1 MYNEVYS
8 IKGMTCAAC
17 SRRIEVRLAKVEGV
31 ESATVNLAT
40 DKLHISY
47 DKSKVQQER
56 IEELI
61 QKLGFTA
68 TKWQAEDQVAEANK
82 FSNNDSDN
90 SGNSAEKVQ
99 KIKLF
104 LSLLLTI
111 PLFYI
116 SMGQME
122 AVQNIIA
129 LPIPSFLNPN
139 TNAMNFAMMQFKLAF
154 PVMLIGYKFYTGGF
168 KAIYHRSPN
177 MDSLIAVG
185 TLAAF
190 IYSLYALYKLY
201 TGDMHYLHQLY
212 FESVAMIITLILL
225 GKYFEALA
233 RKRTGDAIRTL
244 MDLTPKMALKI
255 ENDKEVLIPLSEVK
269 KDDILLI
276 KAGDTIPCDGI
287 VVKGDTYIDESM
299 LTGESKAVRKT
310 IDDIVIGGTLNKN
323 GTITMQAQKLG
334 KDSTLDRLIAFIEEA
349 QANRPQ
355 IAKLADIVSGI
366 FVQSVFAIAVIVT
379 LLWYFSGAE
388 ANFLLQI
395 FTAILLIACPCALGL
410 ATPTALMVGI
420 GRGAEMGILIKGAS
434 ALEIAAKAD
443 VLVFDKTG
451 TLTEGRFKVQE
462 FYLSEI
468 KQSTKQRSE
477 LLEITAA
484 LEKYSEHP
492 LAEAV
497 LLSYAEESE
506 GKINPLENKVTDFK
520 VHSGLGIEGKI
531 DDIVY
536 YVGNQRLIEDITKKE
551 IEKNLLDKANTQA
564 SYGQSLLYLANKD
577 EVLALFSLADT
588 VKEGSKESIEKLQQM
603 HIQCI
608 MLTGDNEKVAQ
619 NIAEKLGIEKIY
631 ANMLPQDKLEVIKK
645 LQSEGKK
652 VVMVG
657 DGINDAP
664 ALALA
669 NVGIAMHNGTE
680 VAIHSADMV
689 LMRHNLNLVTKALS
703 LSKATITNIKQNLF
717 WAFCYNIM
725 CIPAAAGVLYIF
737 GGPLLNPAF
746 AAFAMTFSSLSVV
759 LNALRLK
766 RVKI

>member
-1 MYNEVYS
+1 MLNEVYS

-17 SRRIEVRLAKVEGV
+17 SRRIEMRLAKVEGV

-47 DKSKVQQER
+47 DNKKVTQEK
-56 IEELI
+56 IEELV
-61 QKLGFTA
+61 QKLGFSA
-68 TKWQAEDQVAEANK
+68 SKWQAKNEEANYI
-82 FSNNDSDN
+82 DN
-90 SGNSAEKVQ
+90 STEKAQ

-116 SMGQME
+116 SMGQMDF
-122 AVQNIIA
+122 VQKYIA
-129 LPIPSFLNPN
+129 LPIPEFLNPV
-139 TNAMNFAMMQFKLAF
+139 TNPINFAFMQFKLAF
-154 PVMLIGYKFYTGGF
+154 PVMLIGYKFYTGGV
-168 KAIYHRSPN
+168 KAIYHRAPN

-190 IYSLYALYKLY
+190 IYSLYALYMLY
-201 TGDMHYLHQLY
+201 MGDLHYLHQLY

-233 RKRTGDAIRTL
+233 RKRTGNAIRAL
-244 MDLTPKMALKI
+244 MDLTPKMALKL
-255 ENDKEVLIPLSEVK
+255 ENEKEVLIPLSEVQK
-269 KDDILLI
+269 NDILLV
-276 KAGDTIPCDGI
+276 KAGENIPCDGL
-287 VVKGDTYIDESM
+287 VVRGESYVDESM
-299 LTGESKAVRKT
+299 LTGESKPLRKMQ
-310 IDDIVIGGTLNKN
+310 DDNVIGGTLNKN
-323 GTITMQAQKLG
+323 GTLTIKAMKLG
-334 KDSTLDRLIAFIEEA
+334 KESTLAQLISFIEEA

-366 FVQSVFAIAVIVT
+366 FVQTVFVIALVVT
-379 LLWYFSGAE
+379 FIWYLSGAE
-388 ANFLLQI
+388 PNFILQI

-420 GRGAEMGILIKGAS
+420 GRGAEMGILIRGAS
-434 ALEIAAKAD
+434 ALEVAAKAE

-462 FYLSEI
+462 FYINEEKQSSLSED
-468 KQSTKQRSE
+468 
-477 LLEITAA
+477 EILALTAA

-497 LLSYAEESE
+497 LISHAERQE
-506 GKINPLENKVTDFK
+506 GKINTLESAVQNFK
-520 VHSGLGIEGKI
+520 VHSGLGIEGNI
-531 DDIVY
+531 NQVQY
-536 YVGNQRLIEDITKKE
+536 YVGNQRFIDEIAQVKLPSSLLKKAE
-551 IEKNLLDKANTQA
+551 EEAQK
-564 SYGQSLLYLANKD
+564 GHSLLYVANNK
-577 EVLALFSLADT
+577 EMLALLCVADT
-588 VKEGSKESIEKLQQM
+588 IKEGTKQAIKALQAL
-603 HIQCI
+603 HIDCI
-608 MLTGDNEKVAQ
+608 MLTGDNKQVAQ
-619 NIAEKLGIEKIY
+619 SIAAQIGITKIY
-631 ANMLPQDKLEVIKK
+631 AQMLPQEKLEVIKN
-645 LQSEGKK
+645 LQGEGKR

-669 NVGIAMHNGTE
+669 DVGIAMHNGTD
-680 VAIHSADMV
+680 VAINSADMV
-689 LMRHNLNLVTKALS
+689 LMRPSLELVTKALS
-703 LSKATITNIKQNLF
+703 LSKATIVNIKQNLF
-717 WAFCYNIM
+717 WAFCYNIL
-725 CIPAAAGVLYIF
+725 CIPAAAGVLYLF

-766 RVKI
+766 TVRI